1 MPLLIWRWKTDGHM
15 AHEAFQQ
22 TATGAPQA
30 WDKKRLKK
38 KCFIK
43 CT

>member
-1 MPLLIWRWKTDGHM
+1 MPLLIWRWKTDSHM
-15 AHEAFQQ
+15 AHEVFQQ

-30 WDKKRLKK
+30 WDKKAFEKK
-38 KCFIK
+38 SLIK